1 MERRTKIVCTLGP
14 AVASQE
20 GILRLVQDGMDVA
33 RMNFSHGDHADHEQ
47 NYRWVREATD
57 ATGRAVGV
65 LGDLQGP
72 KIRLGRFAEGATFWA
87 DGEEVRITVDDV
99 EGTHDRVSTTYKH
112 LAKDAKPGDR
122 LLVDDGK
129 VALVC
134 KEVDGN
140 DVVCEVVEGGPVSN
154 NKGVSLPGMDISVP
168 ALSEKD
174 IEDLRFGLKLGV
186 DFIALSFVR
195 SPQDVELVHQIM
207 DEEGRRVPVIAKL
220 EKPEAVEALESII
233 LAFDGIMVARGD
245 LGVECP
251 LEQVPLVQKCA
262 IQIARE
268 NAKPVIVA
276 TQMLDS
282 MIENS
287 RPTRA
292 EASDVANAVLDGA
305 DAVMLSG
312 ETSVGVDPHNVVR
325 TMSRIVTS
333 AETDGKVPEL
343 AHIPRTKRGVI
354 SYSARDIAERLNAKA
369 LVSFTSSGDT
379 AKRVARLRSR
389 LPLLV
394 FTPYQAVRSQLA
406 LTWGAQTF
414 LTPTMP
420 STDDMLAEID
430 NQLLAMEQYN
440 QDDMMVV
447 VAGTPPGISGN
458 TNMIHV
464 HLLGEETTA
473 PPEVLAAAEHA
484 KSLEEAEANL
494 QRAKANAAKAEKA
507 EEDK

>member
-14 AVASQE
+14 AVASRE
-20 GILRLVQDGMDVA
+20 GILGLVKAGMNVA
-33 RMNFSHGDHADHEQ
+33 RMNMSHGDHADHEK
-47 NYRWVREATD
+47 NYQWVREATD
-57 ATGRAVGV
+57 ETGHAVGI
-65 LGDLQGP
+65 LADLQGP
-72 KIRLGRFAEGATFWA
+72 KIRLGRFIDGATVWEN
-87 DGEEVRITVDDV
+87 GEIVRITVDDI
-99 EGTHDRVSTTYKH
+99 EGTHDRVSTTYKN

-129 VALVC
+129 VALRCV
-134 KEVDGN
+134 EVDGN

-174 IEDLRFGLKLGV
+174 IADLRFALKLGV
-186 DFIALSFVR
+186 DIIALSFVR
-195 SPQDVELVHQIM
+195 SPADVELVHAIM
-207 DEEGRRVPVIAKL
+207 DEEGRRCPVIAKL
-220 EKPEAVEALESII
+220 EKPEAMDALESIV
-233 LAFDGIMVARGD
+233 LAFDGIMIARGD

-251 LEQVPLVQKCA
+251 LEQVPLFQKRA

-282 MIENS
+282 MIENL

-312 ETSVGVDPHNVVR
+312 ETSVGIDPANVVR
-325 TMSRIVTS
+325 TMSRIVS
-333 AETDGKVPEL
+333 YAEIDGRVPNL

-369 LVSFTSSGDT
+369 LVAFTSSGDT
-379 AKRVARLRSR
+379 AKRVARLHSQ

-394 FTPYQAVRSQLA
+394 FTPHQEVRSQLA
-406 LTWGAQTF
+406 LTWGVETF
-414 LTPTMP
+414 LTDEVKD
-420 STDDMLAEID
+420 TDEMMRTID
-430 NQLLAMEQYN
+430 EQLLALDTYSE
-440 QDDMMVV
+440 DDMIVL
-447 VAGTPPGISGN
+447 VAGTPPGVQGN

-464 HLLGEETTA
+464 HHLGED
-473 PPEVLAAAEHA
+473 LNG
-484 KSLEEAEANL
+484 L
-494 QRAKANAAKAEKA
+494 
-507 EEDK
+507 

>member
-14 AVASQE
+14 AVASKE
-20 GILRLVQDGMDVA
+20 GILGLAKAGMDVA
-33 RMNFSHGDHADHEQ
+33 RLNMSHGDHADHEK
-47 NYRWVREATD
+47 NYQWVREAND
-57 ATGRAVGV
+57 ETGRAIGI
-65 LGDLQGP
+65 LADLQGP
-72 KIRLGRFAEGATFWA
+72 KIRLGRFTEGSTYWET
-87 DGEEVRITVDDV
+87 GETVRITVDDV
-99 EGTHDRVSTTYKH
+99 AGTHDRVSTTYKN

-129 VALVC
+129 VGLVC
-134 KEVDGN
+134 VTVEGN

-174 IEDLRFGLKLGV
+174 IADLRFALKLGV

-195 SPQDVELVHQIM
+195 SPADVELVHAIM

-220 EKPEAVEALESII
+220 EKPEAVDALESII
-233 LAFDGIMVARGD
+233 LAFDAIMIARGD

-251 LEQVPLVQKCA
+251 LEDVPLVQKRA

-312 ETSVGVDPHNVVR
+312 ETSVGVDPQNVVR
-325 TMSRIVTS
+325 TMARIVKA
-333 AETDGKVPEL
+333 AETDGEVPPL
-343 AHIPRTKRGVI
+343 SHMPRTKRGVI
-354 SYSARDIAERLNAKA
+354 SYAARDIAERLNAKA
-369 LVSFTSSGDT
+369 LVAFTTSGDT
-379 AKRVARLRSR
+379 AKRLSRLHSH

-394 FTPYQAVRSQLA
+394 FTPNQAVRSQLA

-414 LTPTMP
+414 LTPEVAD
-420 STDDMLAEID
+420 TDEMMRQVDS
-430 NQLLAMEQYN
+430 QLLAMPEYKR
-440 QDDMMVV
+440 DDMMVV
-447 VAGTPPGISGN
+447 VAGTPPGVSGN
-458 TNMIHV
+458 TNMIQV
-464 HLLGEETTA
+464 HNLGEQADKPAPKPSTTA
-473 PPEVLAAAEHA
+473 KVDEP
-484 KSLEEAEANL
+484 
-494 QRAKANAAKAEKA
+494 KAEKKA
-507 EEDK
+507 DKKNKGKKKDKKK

>member
-14 AVASQE
+14 AVASRE
-20 GILRLVQDGMDVA
+20 GILGLVKAGMNVA
-33 RMNFSHGDHADHEQ
+33 RMNMSHGDHTDHEK
-47 NYRWVREATD
+47 NYQWVREATD
-57 ATGRAVGV
+57 ETGRAVGI
-65 LGDLQGP
+65 LADLQGP
-72 KIRLGRFAEGATFWA
+72 KIRLGRFIDGATVWEN
-87 DGEEVRITVDDV
+87 GEIVRITVDDI
-99 EGTHDRVSTTYKH
+99 EGTHDRVSTTYKN

-129 VALVC
+129 VALRCV
-134 KEVDGN
+134 EVDGN

-174 IEDLRFGLKLGV
+174 IADLRFALKLGV
-186 DFIALSFVR
+186 DIIALSFVR
-195 SPQDVELVHQIM
+195 SPADVELVHAIM
-207 DEEGRRVPVIAKL
+207 DEEGRRCPVIAKL
-220 EKPEAVEALESII
+220 EKPEAMDALESIV
-233 LAFDGIMVARGD
+233 LAFDGIMIARGD

-251 LEQVPLVQKCA
+251 LEQVPLFQKRA

-282 MIENS
+282 MIENL

-312 ETSVGVDPHNVVR
+312 ETSVGIDPANVVR
-325 TMSRIVTS
+325 TMSRIVS
-333 AETDGKVPEL
+333 YAEIDGRVPNL

-369 LVSFTSSGDT
+369 LVAFTSSGDT
-379 AKRVARLRSR
+379 AKRVARLHSQ

-394 FTPYQAVRSQLA
+394 FTPHQEVRSQLA
-406 LTWGAQTF
+406 LTWGVETF
-414 LTPTMP
+414 LTDEVKD
-420 STDDMLAEID
+420 TDEMMRTID
-430 NQLLAMEQYN
+430 EQLLALDTYSE
-440 QDDMMVV
+440 DDMIVL
-447 VAGTPPGISGN
+447 VAGTPPGVQGN

-464 HLLGEETTA
+464 HHLGED
-473 PPEVLAAAEHA
+473 LNG
-484 KSLEEAEANL
+484 L
-494 QRAKANAAKAEKA
+494 
-507 EEDK
+507 

>member
-14 AVASQE
+14 AVASRE
-20 GILRLVQDGMDVA
+20 GILGLVKAGMNVA
-33 RMNFSHGDHADHEQ
+33 RMNMSHGDHADHEK
-47 NYRWVREATD
+47 NYQWVREATD
-57 ATGRAVGV
+57 ETGRAVGI
-65 LGDLQGP
+65 LADLQGP
-72 KIRLGRFAEGATFWA
+72 KIRLGRFIDGATVWEN
-87 DGEEVRITVDDV
+87 GEIVRITVDDI
-99 EGTHDRVSTTYKH
+99 EGTHDRVSTTYKN

-129 VALVC
+129 VALRCV
-134 KEVDGN
+134 EVDGN

-174 IEDLRFGLKLGV
+174 IADLRFALKLGV
-186 DFIALSFVR
+186 DIIALSFVR
-195 SPQDVELVHQIM
+195 SPADVELVHAIM
-207 DEEGRRVPVIAKL
+207 DEEGRRCPVIAKL
-220 EKPEAVEALESII
+220 EKPEAMDALESIV
-233 LAFDGIMVARGD
+233 LAFDGIMIARGD

-251 LEQVPLVQKCA
+251 LEQVPLFQKRA

-282 MIENS
+282 MIENL

-312 ETSVGVDPHNVVR
+312 ETSVGIDPANVVR
-325 TMSRIVTS
+325 TMSRIVS
-333 AETDGKVPEL
+333 YAEIDGRVPNL

-369 LVSFTSSGDT
+369 LVAFTSSGDT
-379 AKRVARLRSR
+379 AKHVARLHSQ

-394 FTPYQAVRSQLA
+394 FTPHQEVRSQLA
-406 LTWGAQTF
+406 LTWGVETF
-414 LTPTMP
+414 LTDEVKD
-420 STDDMLAEID
+420 TDEMMRTID
-430 NQLLAMEQYN
+430 EQLLALDTYSE
-440 QDDMMVV
+440 DDMIVL
-447 VAGTPPGISGN
+447 VAGTPPGVQGN

-464 HLLGEETTA
+464 HHLGED
-473 PPEVLAAAEHA
+473 LNG
-484 KSLEEAEANL
+484 L
-494 QRAKANAAKAEKA
+494 
-507 EEDK
+507 